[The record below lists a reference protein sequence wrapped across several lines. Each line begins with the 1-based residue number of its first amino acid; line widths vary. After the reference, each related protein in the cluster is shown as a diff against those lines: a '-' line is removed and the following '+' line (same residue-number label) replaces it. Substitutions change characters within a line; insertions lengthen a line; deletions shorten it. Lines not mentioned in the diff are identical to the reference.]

1 MWNWIRSN
9 RLTLLVFFILA
20 FRPQILYGFRIYILR
35 HAVRVFQQP
44 SRPATIVLCTT
55 SSDEDD
61 GCGDDDD
68 GCVTEDESEYYSD
81 NSSSD
86 GCTDEDDSCA
96 EPADDEADKPS
107 DGCSDDGSCA
117 AESDASY
124 EYDDTYYADE
134 GCLCTGESVV
144 GGPPAPTI
152 PKYSTLEIQFQFS
165 QTHEAELR
173 ITDLS
178 NQTLVILTPGQTFYG
193 SGSYWFSWNGNLP
206 DGQWAGYGSYR
217 AVLTLDRVRTISRSF
232 TYSEERGFL
241 FGTDNWIVFD
251 DGFFKISYR
260 RPRGTK
266 PLAASATGPA
276 ARHSR
281 N

>member
-1 MWNWIRSN
+1 MVNWIRSN
-9 RLTLLVFFILA
+9 RLTLIVFFIFA
-20 FRPQILYGFRIYILR
+20 FRPQILYSFRVHILR
-35 HAVRVFQQP
+35 PAVRIFQQP
-44 SRPATIVLCTT
+44 SRPAAIVLCTT

-61 GCGDDDD
+61 GSGDDDE

-81 NSSSD
+81 DSSSD

-96 EPADDEADKPS
+96 EPADDESDEPS

-124 EYDDTYYADE
+124 EYDDSYYADE
-134 GCLCTGESVV
+134 GCSCTGETVV
-144 GGPPAPTI
+144 GGTPIPSV

-165 QTHEAELR
+165 RMHEAELR

-178 NQTLVILTPGQTFYG
+178 DQTLVILAPGRTFYG

-217 AVLTLDRVRTISRSF
+217 AVLTLDRVRTSSRSF
-232 TYSEERGFL
+232 SYSQERGFL
-241 FGTDNWIVFD
+241 VDTDNIMVFS
-251 DGFFKISYR
+251 DGTGKISDHMPSER
-260 RPRGTK
+260 LH
-266 PLAASATGPA
+266 LAVATDPA
-276 ARHSR
+276 APRFR